1 MEEPLPLPRPR
12 RLDLELLADEP
23 LLELLV
29 EEPLPLPR
37 PRRLDLELLADE
49 TLLELLAEEP
59 LSLSRSRRM
68 DLELLAELGEGSLLL
83 DLEEEAGEPINEEK
97 QCGEK
102 DTKRKISIIKPL
114 LPQQT

>member
-12 RLDLELLADEP
+12 RLDLELL
-23 LLELLV
+23 V
-29 EEPLPLPR
+29 EEPLLLPR
-37 PRRLDLELLADE
+37 PRRLD
-49 TLLELLAEEP
+49 LELLAEEP

-68 DLELLAELGEGSLLL
+68 DLELLAELGEASLLL

-102 DTKRKISIIKPL
+102 DTKRKISIK
-114 LPQQT
+114 